1 MQNHD
6 NQPTAFE
13 QEVSIPEPTEIERI
27 QNRVRDYKVGLSP
40 ASAEA
45 TLASMTLLL
54 SKGLIKVEDLDAVIT
69 IREEVNKGLI
79 EYQTT
84 VTNASKQMEQAQARL
99 LAEQAEERQKV
110 LNEKDTQIEDERLLR
125 KRTEDN
131 LQVHM
136 NRAAQM
142 EAVLKS
148 HGINIDL
155 DGDGVVGLKEGQVA
169 DTLSASEQAEVDSI
183 VHGYDANGS
192 PTTDTDTPKE
202 TSGAF
207 KLARMMNPVDEMD
220 KSSNGIKGSD
230 LTNDEELAEKIDE
243 TKQAFEEY
251 EEAKYIPTDN
261 SVPQSETTTQ
271 IVPPTVSVAPQVA
284 GGLIKGEDT
293 ESFLDEVDRVQ
304 EVADID
310 EMTDAEEEE
319 KFEEGWTDPTL
330 DIGYED
336 EDTAEEEGKNIFAG
350 NTEPYTSSAPVIT
363 GGNAPNVTREN
374 IADGVFIERENIK
387 SFAEE
392 EDLVE
397 GEEDFEEVVIPNR
410 KDLLGMTKKEILQSA
425 DNLSFEVS
433 KNLNKSKMIDS
444 FETQANTLIEELTGG
459 SDFESITEE
468 DVDGDD
474 DRRDGGYF

>member
-1 MQNHD
+1 M
-6 NQPTAFE
+6 F
-13 QEVSIPEPTEIERI
+13 S
-27 QNRVRDYKVGLSP
+27 
-40 ASAEA
+40 
-45 TLASMTLLL
+45 
-54 SKGLIKVEDLDAVIT
+54 
-69 IREEVNKGLI
+69 
-79 EYQTT
+79 
-84 VTNASKQMEQAQARL
+84 
-99 LAEQAEERQKV
+99 
-110 LNEKDTQIEDERLLR
+110 
-125 KRTEDN
+125 
-131 LQVHM
+131 
-136 NRAAQM
+136 
-142 EAVLKS
+142 
-148 HGINIDL
+148 
-155 DGDGVVGLKEGQVA
+155 
-169 DTLSASEQAEVDSI
+169 
-183 VHGYDANGS
+183 ANGS
-192 PTTDTDTPKE
+192 PTTETPSPSGQ

-319 KFEEGWTDPTL
+319 KFEDDWTDPTL

-363 GGNAPNVTREN
+363 DGNAPNVTREN

>member
-13 QEVSIPEPTEIERI
+13 QEVSTPEPTEIERI
-27 QNRVRDYKVGLSP
+27 QNRVQNFRVGLTP

-54 SKGLIKVEDLDAVIT
+54 SKGLIKVEDLDAVIS

-207 KLARMMNPVDEMD
+207 KLARMMNPIDEGA
-220 KSSNGIKGSD
+220 NGIKED
-230 LTNDEELAEKIDE
+230 DFPITEDPELQAKIDD
-243 TKQAFEEY
+243 TKQAFEES
-251 EEAKYIPTDN
+251 KYIPTDN

-319 KFEEGWTDPTL
+319 RFEDDWTDPTL

-363 GGNAPNVTREN
+363 DGNAPNVTREN

-410 KDLLGMTKKEILQSA
+410 KDLEGMTKKEILQSA

>member
-13 QEVSIPEPTEIERI
+13 QEVSTPEPTEIERI
-27 QNRVRDYKVGLSP
+27 QNRVRDFKVGLSP

-207 KLARMMNPVDEMD
+207 KLARMMNPIDEGA
-220 KSSNGIKGSD
+220 NGIKED
-230 LTNDEELAEKIDE
+230 DFPITEDPELQAKIDD
-243 TKQAFEEY
+243 TKQAFEES
-251 EEAKYIPTDN
+251 KYIPTDN

-319 KFEEGWTDPTL
+319 RFEDDWTDPTL

-363 GGNAPNVTREN
+363 DGNAPNVTREN

-433 KNLNKSKMIDS
+433 KNINKSKMIDS